1 MTGENPDKLQS
12 DKELMNW
19 IKQLNAPI
27 SQAGS
32 GIKVCIFYFF
42 SLLNRLTK
50 KMLLVMYNFMTYER

>member
-1 MTGENPDKLQS
+1 MAGESPDKLKS

-32 GIKVCIFYFF
+32 GIKVCKFSFF
-42 SLLNRLTK
+42 SLLKCLTK
-50 KMLLVMYNFMTYER
+50 KMLPVLCNFYDL